1 MDEAAKAVEML
12 LERNGIPIKSKECPD
27 GVEVVPSKIPYR
39 NW

>member
-1 MDEAAKAVEML
+1 ML
-12 LERNGIPIKSKECPD
+12 LANKGIPSKSQGMVN